1 MDESDGGGYD
11 AMMVVTDDD
20 EGGDR
25 GGGGNYGDGA
35 DGDHG
40 DSNDGD
46 NGNYGDGGAVA
57 DGGHADSD
65 NGGDGYGGAGDERGA
80 DNIGSHGD
88 DDESGGDVM
97 VGLVTVCLGGGGGDV
112 SSYGW
117 TELATGF
124 GHLDPHFLL
133 QTTHNVQISPFL
145 QMGSP
150 RLREVK
156 SRPSPPISSVS
167 SNVVPR
173 EAPPP
178 PHTPCPTVPVYVTA
192 HITTCDY
199 LVICL
204 SGSVSP
210 LQGELHEGR
219 VCPVIAAL
227 PEPRTGA
234 WKISTH

>member
-1 MDESDGGGYD
+1 MSLDGGG
-11 AMMVVTDDD
+11 
-20 EGGDR
+20 
-25 GGGGNYGDGA
+25 
-35 DGDHG
+35 
-40 DSNDGD
+40 
-46 NGNYGDGGAVA
+46 
-57 DGGHADSD
+57 
-65 NGGDGYGGAGDERGA
+65 
-80 DNIGSHGD
+80 GSI
-88 DDESGGDVM
+88 
-97 VGLVTVCLGGGGGDV
+97 

-124 GHLDPHFLL
+124 GHLHPHFLL
-133 QTTHNVQISPFL
+133 QTTHNAQISPFL

-167 SNVVPR
+167 SNVVPPR
-173 EAPPP
+173 GPSSS
-178 PHTPCPTVPVYVTA
+178 PHTLSHRPRVCHSTHHSRRYHVT
-192 HITTCDY
+192 
-199 LVICL
+199 L

-219 VCPVIAAL
+219 VHPVIATL

>member
-1 MDESDGGGYD
+1 MVPTSLERTLCPVPRHSSHSTGGIRQGEAIY
-11 AMMVVTDDD
+11 APGS
-20 EGGDR
+20 EK
-25 GGGGNYGDGA
+25 A
-35 DGDHG
+35 P
-40 DSNDGD
+40 
-46 NGNYGDGGAVA
+46 
-57 DGGHADSD
+57 GHALSRCSRSRIM
-65 NGGDGYGGAGDERGA
+65 AS
-80 DNIGSHGD
+80 SHFCF
-88 DDESGGDVM
+88 SSAVLAM
-97 VGLVTVCLGGGGGDV
+97 QTNHLFLAVLWIFQPLVTACLGGGGGDV

-133 QTTHNVQISPFL
+133 QTTHNAQISPFL